1 MQAITGATLIDG
13 TGSDPVPNATIVI
26 DDGGRITEVG
36 AGVAV
41 PSDATVLDVGGA
53 TVMPGLI
60 DAHVHLNSG
69 KFGANMQ
76 ERALTPPSLHGY
88 ESMENA
94 RETLEAGVTSV
105 RDASGAPLGFRM
117 AIEQGLFPGPRM
129 KLSIS
134 ALSQTGG
141 HGDKLL
147 PAGFGFGLFPS
158 HPTELPETICDGV
171 EEVRK
176 TARLVLRAGAD
187 FIKLHSTGGVLSP
200 SDEPGATQFTI
211 EEIAV
216 MVQEAAAQGKTCM
229 AHAQATQGI
238 KNAVLAGVESIEHGI
253 YLDDEVIEQ
262 MKQRGTFLVPTLH
275 APRGVLKLEAE
286 RPGTLLP
293 QSVRKTHEVLDAH
306 TDSIRAAYEAGV
318 TIAMGTDAAVGK
330 HGTNAEELEYL
341 TQIGMSAME
350 AIVASTRTAAA
361 CIHDSSNVGTLEVG
375 KLADLLVV
383 DGSPLDDITI
393 LQNRD
398 RLRVIMLGGDA
409 YKDMIRG

>member
-13 TGSDPVPNATIVI
+13 TGADPVDNATVVI
-26 DDGGRITEVG
+26 DNDGRIAEVG
-36 AGVAV
+36 AGASV
-41 PSDATVLDVGGA
+41 PSDAQVLDVGGA

-60 DAHVHLNSG
+60 DAHVHLYSG

-105 RDASGAPLGFRM
+105 RDASGTPVGFRM
-117 AIEQGLFPGPRM
+117 AVEQGLFPGPRM
-129 KLSIS
+129 KLSIA

-141 HGDKLL
+141 HGDGML
-147 PAGFGFGLFPS
+147 PAGFRFGRAG
-158 HPTELPETICDGV
+158 HPAEIPEAICDGV

-176 TARLVLRAGAD
+176 VVRLVLRAGAD
-187 FIKLHSTGGVLSP
+187 FIKMHSTGGVLSP

-211 EEIAV
+211 EEISV

-275 APRGVLKLEAE
+275 APRGVLKKEEE
-286 RPGTLLP
+286 RPGTVLP
-293 QSVRKTHEVLDAH
+293 QSLRKTHEVLEAH
-306 TDSIRAAYEAGV
+306 TESIRAAHEAGV
-318 TIAMGTDAAVGK
+318 RIAMGTDAAVGK

-341 TQIGMSAME
+341 TQIGMSPME
-350 AIVASTRTAAA
+350 AIVSSTRTASE
-361 CIHDSSNVGTLEVG
+361 CIHDDANVGTLETG

-383 DGSPLDDITI
+383 EGDPLDDITI

-398 RLRVIMLGGDA
+398 CLRLIMLGGDA
-409 YKDMIRG
+409 YKDTLRD

>member
-13 TGSDPVPNATIVI
+13 TGAEPVTNATIVI
-26 DDGGRITEVG
+26 DDDGRITEVG
-36 AGVAV
+36 VSASV
-41 PSDATVLDVGGA
+41 PSGADVLDVGGA

-60 DAHVHLNSG
+60 DAHVHLYSG
-69 KFGANMQ
+69 KFGTNMQ

-94 RETLEAGVTSV
+94 RETLEAGITSV
-105 RDASGAPLGFRM
+105 RDASGAPQGFRM
-117 AIEQGLFPGPRM
+117 AVEQGLFAGPRM

-141 HGDKLL
+141 HGDGML
-147 PAGFGFGLFPS
+147 PAGFRFGRAG
-158 HPTELPETICDGV
+158 HPAEIPETICDGV

-176 TARLVLRAGAD
+176 AARLVLRAGAD
-187 FIKLHSTGGVLSP
+187 FIKMHSTGGVLSP
-200 SDEPGATQFTI
+200 SDEPRATQFTI
-211 EEIAV
+211 EEISV

-262 MKQRGTFLVPTLH
+262 MKQRSTFLVPTLH
-275 APRGVLKLEAE
+275 APRGVLKKEEE
-286 RPGTLLP
+286 RPGTVLP
-293 QSVRKTHEVLDAH
+293 QSLRKTHEVLETH
-306 TDSIRAAYEAGV
+306 TESIRAAYEAGV
-318 TIAMGTDAAVGK
+318 RIAMGTDAGVGK

-341 TQIGMSAME
+341 TQIGMSPME
-350 AIVASTRTAAA
+350 AIVASTKTASE
-361 CIHDSSNVGTLEVG
+361 CIHDDANIGTLEAG
-375 KLADLLVV
+375 KLADLLVIE
-383 DGSPLDDITI
+383 GNALDDITI

-398 RLRVIMLGGDA
+398 CLRVIMLGGDA
-409 YKDMIRG
+409 YKDTLRD

>member
-1 MQAITGATLIDG
+1 MLFITGATLIDG
-13 TGSDPVPNATIVI
+13 TGADPLPGAQLLVG
-26 DDGGRITEVG
+26 DDGRISEVG
-36 AGVAV
+36 TDLSRPA
-41 PSDATVLDVGGA
+41 DAELLDVGGA

-60 DAHVHLNSG
+60 DAHVHLYSG
-69 KFGANMQ
+69 RFGTNMQ

-88 ESMENA
+88 ESMLNA

-105 RDASGAPLGFRM
+105 RDASGTPAGFRM
-117 AIEQGLFPGPRM
+117 AIEQGIFPGPRM

-141 HGDKLL
+141 HGDGLL
-147 PAGFGFGLFPS
+147 PAGIRMGRPG
-158 HPTELPETICDGV
+158 HPAEVPETLCDGV

-176 TARLVLRAGAD
+176 AARLVLRAGAD

-200 SDEPGATQFTI
+200 SDEPGSTQFTV

-253 YLDDEVIEQ
+253 YLDDEVIAQ

-275 APRGVLKLEAE
+275 APRGVLKKEEE
-286 RPGTLLP
+286 RPGTVLP
-293 QSVRKTHEVLDAH
+293 QSLRKTHEVLQAH
-306 TDSIRAAYEAGV
+306 TDSIRAAHETGV
-318 TIAMGTDAAVGK
+318 RIAMGTDAAVGK

-341 TQIGMSAME
+341 TQIGMSPME
-350 AIVASTRTAAA
+350 AIVASTKTAAE
-361 CIHDSSNVGTLEVG
+361 CIHDAANVGTLEPG
-375 KLADLLVV
+375 KLADLLVI
-383 DGSPLDDITI
+383 DGNPLDDITI
-393 LQNRD
+393 LQDRD
-398 RLRVIMLGGDA
+398 RLRAIVLGGKP
-409 YKDMIRG
+409 YKDTIRS